1 VEDSPSAAPAAP
13 PAEKNP
19 VASTSAA
26 EVREKLNDMI
36 RQNLPEL
43 TKAPNEAL
51 KKEAENRAPKKQ
63 PQKENISTK
72 AEKKA
77 T

>member
-1 VEDSPSAAPAAP
+1 
-13 PAEKNP
+13 
-19 VASTSAA
+19 
-26 EVREKLNDMI
+26 MI
-36 RQNLPEL
+36 HQNLPEL
-43 TKAPNEAL
+43 TKAHNEAL
-51 KKEAENRAPKKQ
+51 KKEAENQAPKKQ